1 MNTMDADLLT
11 VAEAA
16 ISLGVSVRTVRRLL
30 SVAGYGGRT
39 QAVERHTAKGVRV
52 TTMLPPDLLA
62 DLRAK
67 LHLINGRKAGAGNE
81 GDTEAGPGAF
91 TKASEG
97 APPNDATES
106 NDATGPAED
115 GSLTAP
121 AYRAMIQAQAQTIEA
136 MRSEVVYLRGALTLA
151 QQNLTREQTLRAL
164 PAPTLEAHPKAPGG
178 TETGAMAQG
187 GAEAIGTAKSPAE
200 ESPAEEKPAAGW
212 WTRLWGGKD

>member
-1 MNTMDADLLT
+1 MTSADEMLT

-16 ISLGVSVRTVRRLL
+16 ARLGVSVRTVRRLL
-30 SVAGYGGRT
+30 SVAEYRGRT
-39 QAVERHTAKGVRV
+39 RAVERHTAKGVRV

-67 LHLINGRKAGAGNE
+67 LQLINGRQARAGNE
-81 GDTEAGPGAF
+81 GDTEAEPGAF
-91 TKASEG
+91 TEASEG

-106 NDATGPAED
+106 NDAAEPVED

-121 AYRAMIQAQAQTIEA
+121 AYRAIIQAQAQTIEA

-164 PAPTLEAHPKAPGG
+164 PAPTLEAPAEAPGG
-178 TETGAMAQG
+178 TEAD
-187 GAEAIGTAKSPAE
+187 GAEAVGAEAVGAEAGPAG
-200 ESPAEEKPAAGW
+200 EKPAAGW
-212 WTRLWGGKD
+212 WARLLGRKD